1 MTSGVTIIQF
11 GLDLKVTKKLQ
22 FFKIFQAKISIFFI
36 ELPLTGKS
44 CRCYIL
50 YCVGILIVIV
60 IITPIFL
67 NNAVGWL

>member
-44 CRCYIL
+44 WIKNS
-50 YCVGILIVIV
+50 LIGTEIEV
-60 IITPIFL
+60 
-67 NNAVGWL
+67 